1 MMHDLKIVFLS
12 SRPISWVNT
21 AFPFFAAYVYI
32 TQQVDVVVIV
42 GTLFFLIPYN
52 YLMYGINDVYD
63 YESDIKNPRKGGVEG
78 ALVPKRLHSFI
89 LKSSML
95 LAAPFIVY
103 LLIVSDAVSRVVL
116 CSSIF
121 MVIAYSMPPFRFKE
135 KPFLDSITSSFHFV
149 SPFVFALSLAGWN
162 HEYTPYVIAF
172 FAWGIASHAF
182 GAVQDIL
189 SDRKAG
195 IASIATSIGAKNT
208 VRFSLIFYLLA
219 VLILLYLGGVH
230 IFVAAAGLLY
240 IWMVV
245 PYINLQDSE
254 AQKANNGWRHF
265 LVINQLV
272 GFVITITLVLCYI
285 NLI

>member
-1 MMHDLKIVFLS
+1 MKADFKILFLS

-21 AFPFFAAYVYI
+21 AFPFAAPYLYI
-32 TQQVDVVVIV
+32 THTIDLTLLI
-42 GTLFFLIPYN
+42 GTIFFLIPYN
-52 YLMYGINDVYD
+52 YLMYGVNDVYD
-63 YESDIKNPRKGGVEG
+63 YDSDIKNPRKGGVEG
-78 ALVPKRLHSFI
+78 ALVPKRLHSVV

-95 LAAPFIVY
+95 LVAPFILY
-103 LLIVSDAVSRVVL
+103 LLIVSDAVSRVIL

-121 MVIAYSMPPFRFKE
+121 MVVAYSMPPFRFKE
-135 KPFLDSITSSFHFV
+135 RPFLDSITSSFHFV
-149 SPFVFALSLAGWN
+149 SPFVFALSLAGWKQ
-162 HEYTPYVIAF
+162 EYIPYVIAF

-182 GAVQDIL
+182 GAVQDII

-208 VRFSLIFYLLA
+208 VRFSFIFYLLA
-219 VLILLYLGGVH
+219 ILTLLLLGGVH
-230 IFVAAAGLLY
+230 IFVAAVGLLY

-245 PYINLQDSE
+245 PYINLEDND

-272 GFVITITLVLCYI
+272 GFVITIALVLGYT